1 MVVARK
7 YELTE
12 RDTSEGSK
20 TAYKTDGAK
29 REIHGDKLV
38 PRHWVEERNSHPNNE
53 HYVIDEDK
61 TAEMMIQRDKNV
73 KENAIKDKR
82 SKATM
87 ADLVDALSGNRS
99 GVPVLSEEL
108 TSEPDVSKE
117 ELSKKDNEIIE
128 LKKKLEGQE
137 DANKIL
143 AEEVAKKDTAK
154 DESSKSG
161 DENEE
166 KGDED
171 VVLPEGEPSA
181 EWTITQMQKY
191 LDDRK
196 IGYHKAAK
204 EVRLL
209 EIINENK

>member
-12 RDTSEGSK
+12 RDTREGSK

-29 REIHGDKLV
+29 REIHGDKLI

-53 HYVIDEDK
+53 HYVIDEEK
-61 TAEMMIQRDKNV
+61 TAKMVIEREKNV
-73 KENAIKDKR
+73 KKNAIADKR

-87 ADLVDALSGNRS
+87 ADLVDALSGNKS
-99 GVPVLSEEL
+99 GLPVQSEEL
-108 TSEPDVSKE
+108 TSEPDVSTEELAAKDKENDELKAKLKALEDKKLSEKPKE
-117 ELSKKDNEIIE
+117 EVKESTNTGEI
-128 LKKKLEGQE
+128 
-137 DANKIL
+137 
-143 AEEVAKKDTAK
+143 
-154 DESSKSG
+154 
-161 DENEE
+161 
-166 KGDED
+166 
-171 VVLPEGEPSA
+171 VLPEGEPSA
-181 EWTITQMQKY
+181 EWTLPQLKKY

-196 IGYHKAAK
+196 IGYHMSCK